1 MAGPKGKNFMPLMT
15 KLAFTGRIEAL
26 LKSSDRAVGLE
37 KSPIDKLNLRFDGI
51 EGDCHSGL
59 TRPSDS
65 RTLRQY
71 PRDTPIRNV
80 RQLSL
85 LSIEELADIAAHM
98 EIPEVKPEWVGANVV
113 TSGIPDLTLLP
124 PSSRMQFP
132 SGATIVVDMENEPC
146 RYPAEVIEKR
156 NPEQKVGFVR
166 AAKNK
171 RGITAWVEREGDV
184 GIGDEITIWIP
195 PQRLYRAGAA

>member
-1 MAGPKGKNFMPLMT
+1 MPLMT
-15 KLAFTGRIEAL
+15 KLNLSGRVEAL
-26 LKSSDRAVGLE
+26 LKNSDRATGLE
-37 KSPIDKLNLRFDGI
+37 KSRTDSLKLRFDGI

-59 TRPSDS
+59 TRKADV
-65 RTLRQY
+65 RTIKQY

-80 RQLSL
+80 RQLTL
-85 LSIEELADIAAHM
+85 LSVEELADIAHIM

-124 PSSRMQFP
+124 PSARMQFP

-146 RYPAEVIEKR
+146 RYPAEIIEKH
-156 NPEQKVGFVR
+156 NPEQKTGFVK

-171 RGITAWVEREGDV
+171 RGLTAWVEREGDV
-184 GIGDEITIWIP
+184 ALGDPITIWIP
-195 PQRLYRAGAA
+195 PQRLYGAGA

>member
-1 MAGPKGKNFMPLMT
+1 MALRRREKFMPLMT
-15 KLAFTGRIEAL
+15 RLAFTGRVEAL
-26 LKSSDRAVGLE
+26 LKSGDRATGPE
-37 KSPIDKLNLRFDGI
+37 KARTGHLNLRFDGI
-51 EGDCHSGL
+51 EGDCHAGL

-71 PRDTPIRNV
+71 RRNTAIRNV
-80 RQLSL
+80 RQLTL
-85 LSIEELADIAAHM
+85 LSREELADIAAIM
-98 EIPEVKPEWVGANVV
+98 DIPEVKPEWIGANVV

-146 RYPAEVIEKR
+146 RYPAEVIEKH
-156 NPEQKVGFVR
+156 NPGQKVGFVK
-166 AAKNK
+166 AAKHK
-171 RGITAWVEREGDV
+171 RGVTAWVEREGKV

-195 PQRLYRAGAA
+195 PQRLYETGAA

>member
-1 MAGPKGKNFMPLMT
+1 MPLMT
-15 KLAFTGRIEAL
+15 KLTFTGRIEAL
-26 LKSSDRAVGLE
+26 LKSADRATGLE
-37 KSPIDKLNLRFDGI
+37 KSRTDQLKLRFNGI
-51 EGDCHSGL
+51 EGDCHGGL

-80 RQLSL
+80 RQLTL
-85 LSIEELADIAAHM
+85 LSREELADIAGIM
-98 EIPEVKPEWVGANVV
+98 EIAEVKPEWIGANVV

-146 RYPAEVIEKR
+146 RYPAEIIEKH
-156 NPEQKVGFVR
+156 NPDQKVGFVK

-184 GIGDEITIWIP
+184 GLGDEITIWIP
-195 PQRLYRAGAA
+195 PQRLYGAATA

>member
-1 MAGPKGKNFMPLMT
+1 MPLMT
-15 KLAFTGRIEAL
+15 KLAFTGRVEAL
-26 LKSSDRAVGLE
+26 LKNRDRASGLE
-37 KSPIDKLNLRFDGI
+37 KSRTDKLNLRFDGI

-85 LSIEELADIAAHM
+85 LSVEELADIASII
-98 EIPEVKPEWVGANVV
+98 EIAEVKPEWVGANLV

-146 RYPAEVIEKR
+146 RYPAEIIEKH
-156 NPEQKVGFVR
+156 NPEQKLGFVK
-166 AAKNK
+166 AAKHK
-171 RGITAWVEREGDV
+171 RGVTAWVEREGDV
-184 GIGDEITIWIP
+184 GLGDEIIIWIP
-195 PQRLYRAGAA
+195 PQRLYGAGVA

>member
-1 MAGPKGKNFMPLMT
+1 MPLMT
-15 KLAFTGRIEAL
+15 KLNLSGRIEAL
-26 LKSSDRAVGLE
+26 LKNSDRATGLE
-37 KSPIDKLNLRFDGI
+37 KSRTGSLTLRFDGI

-59 TRPSDS
+59 VRKADV
-65 RTLRQY
+65 RTLKQY

-80 RQLSL
+80 RQLTL
-85 LSIEELADIAAHM
+85 LSVEELNDIAQIM
-98 EIPEVKPEWVGANVV
+98 EIPEVKPEWVGANLV

-124 PSSRMQFP
+124 PSARMQFP

-146 RYPAEVIEKR
+146 RYPAEIIEKH
-156 NPEQKVGFVR
+156 NPDQKTGFVK

-184 GIGDEITIWIP
+184 ALGDPITIWIP
-195 PQRLYRAGAA
+195 PQRLYGAGA

>member
-1 MAGPKGKNFMPLMT
+1 MT
-15 KLAFTGRIEAL
+15 KLSFTGRVEAL
-26 LKSSDRAVGLE
+26 LANADRATGLE
-37 KSPIDKLNLRFDGI
+37 KSRVDRLTLRFEGI
-51 EGDCHSGL
+51 DGDCHSGL
-59 TRPSDS
+59 TRKADV

-80 RQLSL
+80 RQLTL
-85 LSIEELADIAAHM
+85 LSVEELADIAGVMA
-98 EIPEVKPEWVGANVV
+98 IREVKPEWVGANVV

-146 RYPAEVIEKR
+146 RYPAEIIEKH
-156 NPEQKVGFVR
+156 NPDQKVGFVK

-171 RGITAWVEREGDV
+171 RGVTAWVEREGKV
-184 GIGDEITIWIP
+184 APGDEIVIWIP
-195 PQRLYRAGAA
+195 PQRLYAAGA

>member
-1 MAGPKGKNFMPLMT
+1 MALRRRELMPLMT
-15 KLAFTGRIEAL
+15 KLAFTGRVEAL
-26 LKSSDRAVGLE
+26 LTSGDRAIGLE
-37 KSPIDKLNLRFDGI
+37 KSGTDRLKLHFDGI
-51 EGDCHSGL
+51 DGDCHGGL

-80 RQLSL
+80 RQITL
-85 LSIEELADIAAHM
+85 LSREELADIAAIM
-98 EIPEVKPEWVGANVV
+98 DIPEVKPEWVGANVV

-146 RYPAEVIEKR
+146 RYPAEIIEKH
-156 NPEQKVGFVR
+156 NPDQKVGFVK
-166 AAKNK
+166 AAKHK

-184 GIGDEITIWIP
+184 RLGDEITIWIP
-195 PQRLYRAGAA
+195 PQRLYGSGAG

>member
-1 MAGPKGKNFMPLMT
+1 MPLLT
-15 KLAFTGRIEAL
+15 KLAFTGRVEAL
-26 LKSSDRAVGLE
+26 LKSGDRAAGLE
-37 KSPIDKLNLRFDGI
+37 KSRTDQLNLEFDGI
-51 EGDCHSGL
+51 KGECHGGL

-80 RQLSL
+80 RQLTL
-85 LSIEELADIAAHM
+85 LSQEELADIAAIM
-98 EIPEVKPEWVGANVV
+98 EIAEVKPEWIGANVV

-146 RYPAEVIEKR
+146 RYPAEIIEKH
-156 NPEQKVGFVR
+156 NPDQKLGFVT
-166 AAKNK
+166 AAKHK
-171 RGITAWVEREGDV
+171 RGLTAWVEREGKV

-195 PQRLYRAGAA
+195 PQRLYGAGAA

>member
-1 MAGPKGKNFMPLMT
+1 MPLMT
-15 KLAFTGRIEAL
+15 KLSFTGRVEAL
-26 LKSSDRAVGLE
+26 LKSGDRAMGLE
-37 KSPIDKLNLRFDGI
+37 KSRTGQLKLRFDGI
-51 EGDCHSGL
+51 DGDCHAGL

-80 RQLSL
+80 RQLTL
-85 LSIEELADIAAHM
+85 LAREELADIAAIM
-98 EIPEVKPEWVGANVV
+98 EIPEVKPEWIGANLV

-146 RYPAEVIEKR
+146 RYPAEIIEKH
-156 NPEQKVGFVR
+156 NPGQKVGFVK
-166 AAKNK
+166 AAKHK
-171 RGITAWVEREGDV
+171 RGVTAWVEREGDV
-184 GIGDEITIWIP
+184 RLGDEITIWIP
-195 PQRLYRAGAA
+195 PQRLYGAGAG